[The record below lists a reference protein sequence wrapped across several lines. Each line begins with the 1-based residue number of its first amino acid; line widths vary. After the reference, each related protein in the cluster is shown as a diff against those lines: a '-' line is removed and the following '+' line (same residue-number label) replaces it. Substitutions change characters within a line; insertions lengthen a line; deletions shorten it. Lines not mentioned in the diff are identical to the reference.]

1 MDEKRTFCASRTT
14 EHGTRNTH
22 SAFRI
27 PHSAFRIPHSAFR
40 IPPGHAFKLSLMAA
54 LVLWL
59 VLSEWVVALADG
71 PLIPGYTIRDGQRV
85 PAPASYVQAGTI
97 TGEGQPC
104 GPFVAPRDLHRDPA
118 TGHLLVVDTGN
129 NRIVVLDRDGRYLYE
144 IGGQEAGLNAPE
156 GAFVDV
162 DGNVWVAD
170 TGNQRV
176 AQFAPG
182 GTLLA
187 EYHKPESD
195 LIEEYGFKPTRIVL
209 DKRGFIYTVV
219 GSEGNLGI
227 VVMDTSERFRGFFGR
242 TRIKFNLGRVLAR
255 IFASKA
261 QRRRML
267 RVRPA
272 PMGNI
277 HIDELGFIYAVS
289 PVLTKDQIQRLNS
302 VGENVYGEIGTRIGA
317 GRLWDKLRGKEGL
330 TFGEAETKWRWD
342 GERAMSMP
350 FSFGSVFVDVAVDD
364 LGVVSAL
371 DQQRNLIYQ
380 YDQAGNLLAIFGGQG
395 LWEGGFAQPVSIVA
409 GEGGTLYVL
418 DAGRGDIQ
426 IFRPTEITRLIHEA
440 SGKYFDGK
448 YEEAAV
454 LWQEIVERDTNFALA
469 HSGLAKALMRQ
480 ERFLEAM
487 QEYRYAENKD
497 GYSAAFREYRYVW
510 MRQNFSGLGLGLLV
524 LLAGTV
530 VAVNRLGDGFR
541 QLLAR
546 VRDLRERSDLWT
558 VPVLLLLAVLARM
571 GGLVA
576 QSFHFQAQRPE
587 ETRLVFEAGK
597 ILIPWV
603 TWCISAVAVA
613 EIFYGEGTFRQIVKS
628 SAWALWPYILLTVP
642 LSLMTHAITRDEK
655 ALYYVAQYLIWALV
669 LWNFFQQIRTLH
681 NFETG
686 KAIGVL
692 LLTLLGMLVIWL
704 LVGLVYALT
713 GEIVRFF
720 QQIAL
725 EIYVRRY

>member
-22 SAFRI
+22 HVSRFTFHASRI
-27 PHSAFRIPHSAFR
+27 T
-40 IPPGHAFKLSLMAA
+40 PGQALRFGLTLG

-59 VLSEWVVALADG
+59 LVSELVPALADG

-129 NRIVVLDRDGRYLYE
+129 NRIIVLDSSGQYLYE
-144 IGGQEAGLNAPE
+144 IGGQEVELNAPE
-156 GAFVDV
+156 GVFVDV
-162 DGNVWVAD
+162 EGNLWVAD
-170 TGNQRV
+170 TGNERIVQL
-176 AQFAPG
+176 APA

-195 LIEEYGFKPTRIVL
+195 LLEEYGFKPTRIVL

-255 IFASKA
+255 MFASKA

-289 PVLTKDQIQRLNS
+289 PVLAKDQIQRLNS

-317 GRLWDKLRGKEGL
+317 GRLWEKLRGEEGL
-330 TFGEAETKWRWD
+330 AFGEAETRWRWD
-342 GERAMSMP
+342 EARQMNMP
-350 FSFGSVFVDVAVDD
+350 FSLGSVFVDVAVDD

-409 GEGGTLYVL
+409 DDKGTLYVL

-426 IFRPTEITRLIHEA
+426 IFHPTEITRLIHEA

-454 LWQEIVERDTNFALA
+454 LWQEIAERDTNFALA
-469 HSGLAKALMRQ
+469 HSGLGKALMRQ

-510 MRQNFSGLGLGLLV
+510 MRQNFNWLGLGLLV
-524 LLAGTV
+524 LLAGTA
-530 VAVNRLGDGFR
+530 VAVNRLGGGFR

-546 VRDLRERSDLWT
+546 VRDLREHGDLWA

-597 ILIPWV
+597 VMIPWV
-603 TWCISAVAVA
+603 TWCVSAVAVA
-613 EIFYGEGTFRQIVKS
+613 EIFYGEGTFRQVLKS

-713 GEIVRFF
+713 GEIVRFV

-725 EIYVRRY
+725 EIYVRQY

>member
-22 SAFRI
+22 HVSRFTFHVSRI
-27 PHSAFRIPHSAFR
+27 T
-40 IPPGHAFKLSLMAA
+40 PGQALRFGLTLG

-59 VLSEWVVALADG
+59 LVSELVPALADG
-71 PLIPGYTIRDGQRV
+71 PLIPGYTIRDGLRV

-104 GPFVAPRDLHRDPA
+104 GPFATPKDLYRDPA

-129 NRIVVLDRDGRYLYE
+129 NRIVVLDSSGQYLNE
-144 IGGQEAGLNAPE
+144 IGGQGAGLNAPE
-156 GAFVDV
+156 GTFVDV

-170 TGNQRV
+170 TGNERV
-176 AQFAPG
+176 AQFTPD

-195 LIEEYGFKPTRIVL
+195 LIEEYGFKPTKIVL

-227 VVMDTSERFRGFFGR
+227 VVMDTSEQFRGFFGR

-289 PVLTKDQIQRLNS
+289 PVLAQDQIQRLNS
-302 VGENVYGEIGTRIGA
+302 VGENVYGEIATRIGA
-317 GRLWDKLRGKEGL
+317 GRLWDKLKGEEGL

-342 GERAMSMP
+342 GAREMSMP
-350 FSFGSVFVDVAVDD
+350 FTLGSMFADVAVDD

-395 LWEGGFAQPVSIVA
+395 LWEGGFAQPASIVA

-426 IFRPTEITRLIHEA
+426 VFRPTEITRLIHEA

-524 LLAGTV
+524 LLVGTV

-541 QLLAR
+541 HLLAR
-546 VRDLRERSDLWT
+546 VRDLRERSDLWA

-576 QSFHFQAQRPE
+576 QSFHFQSQRPE
-587 ETRLVFEAGK
+587 ETRLLFEAGK

-655 ALYYVAQYLIWALV
+655 TLYYVALYLIWALV

-692 LLTLLGMLVIWL
+692 LLTLLGILVIWV

-713 GEIVRFF
+713 GEIVRFL